1 MQPHMY
7 LKNKYTRMHGR
18 MHSAFACLQKC
29 VHRKHTKGVTF
40 SIVALLCKSLVIRKK
55 PAKGPVGLFFV
66 GGGLFIFM
74 GMFKVYYSL
83 SICIAEIQHVMLTF
97 NYDWQTDLS

>member
-29 VHRKHTKGVTF
+29 VHRKHTKGVKF

-66 GGGLFIFM
+66 GGGA
-74 GMFKVYYSL
+74 VYLYGYVQGLLQSQYMYSRDSARHANL
-83 SICIAEIQHVMLTF
+83 QL
-97 NYDWQTDLS
+97 

>member
-29 VHRKHTKGVTF
+29 VHRKHTKGVKF

-66 GGGLFIFM
+66 GGAVYLYGYVQGLLQSNQSH
-74 GMFKVYYSL
+74 KTNTS
-83 SICIAEIQHVMLTF
+83 
-97 NYDWQTDLS
+97 